1 MDTIVCRKKSNTD
14 VYLNWNSFGLNSWN
28 WGTLKT
34 ILTRAFEICS
44 TNTFLE
50 EEIEYIRAVLYHQNN
65 YHFWLLIK

>member
-44 TNTFLE
+44 TNKFLE
-50 EEIEYIRAVLYHQNN
+50 EEIEYIRAVLYYQNN

>member
-44 TNTFLE
+44 TNKFLE
-50 EEIEYIRAVLYHQNN
+50 EEIEYIRAVLCHQNN